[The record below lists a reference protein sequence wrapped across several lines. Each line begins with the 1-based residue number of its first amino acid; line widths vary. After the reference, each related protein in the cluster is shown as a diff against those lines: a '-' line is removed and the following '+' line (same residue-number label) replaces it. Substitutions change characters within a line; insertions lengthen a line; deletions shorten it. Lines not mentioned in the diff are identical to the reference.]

1 MFSSHAK
8 KRAQQRGVKLHMCRL
23 LRWYGDLVD
32 AGNGTVLRYFSK
44 QAKGRLSALFG
55 ARFLAVNHEK
65 LRAFLIE
72 ERASGAVV
80 TVGKLYP
87 NRRLRRSKV
96 KRGAY
101 RAPKNPPQPSR
112 CRSDLQTGG
121 PIHE

>member
-80 TVGKLYP
+80 TVGL
-87 NRRLRRSKV
+87 V
-96 KRGAY
+96 GAELEL
-101 RAPKNPPQPSR
+101 PPQPTVAAMSETPITSAAFT
-112 CRSDLQTGG
+112 CSDIVQ
-121 PIHE
+121 